1 MWPALDGAGINAIGY
16 RDSYWRQRSY
26 SEPPLMDSS
35 VHVTAV
41 ITHRVRP
48 GRETGYEEWLKG
60 IAADSRNFDG
70 YLGSHILRPEL
81 GVTSDHVIVL
91 QFDTCQHLE
100 TWMQSESRKGWIERV
115 KPLISE
121 PEAIKTLTGLEPWF
135 QLPSQPTHSPPKRYK
150 QAILVWVGVA
160 STFLVV
166 SPLVAALLS
175 SWPGILAML
184 IKLTIMVGLLNYLVM
199 PFLTRRFQGWLLR
212 G

>member
-1 MWPALDGAGINAIGY
+1 
-16 RDSYWRQRSY
+16 
-26 SEPPLMDSS
+26 MDSS

-41 ITHRVRP
+41 ITHRLRP

-60 IAADSRNFDG
+60 IAADSRNFEG
-70 YLGSHILRPEL
+70 YLGAHILRPEL

-100 TWMQSESRKGWIERV
+100 TWMQSESRKGWLERV

-121 PEAIKTLTGLEPWF
+121 PESIKTLTGLEPWF
-135 QLPSQPTHSPPKRYK
+135 QLPGQPYYSHPKLYK
-150 QAILVWVGVA
+150 QAILAWIGVA
-160 STFLVV
+160 ASFAVV
-166 SPLVAALLS
+166 SPLVAAVLA
-175 SWPGILAML
+175 SWPGILIML
-184 IKLTIMVGLLNYLVM
+184 VKLTIMVGLLTYVVM